1 MISQKQNR
9 FRWEV
14 KGMRNLMV
22 AMLGCLVGVA
32 ILSSLLIGQSQIS
45 HQLRQLTDHPAP
57 DYSPCWHPDGRLI
70 AFVSEREGG
79 RQIWLVD
86 VTTKR
91 ARRLTRTGNNWAPS
105 FSPDG
110 RWIAFISDRAG
121 QPHVWAV
128 RVDAETEPR
137 QLTRYHEDSPA
148 WSPDGSMI
156 AFVSRRTGEPSLWV
170 MNADGSMQRMLVRM
184 PGKEIRHPV
193 WTPDGKR
200 IIFWSNIAG
209 EPSLWEYRIDER
221 SLVQLTEVS
230 GNIEKA
236 SCSASG
242 WLTFSAA
249 WTGQW
254 EIWALPLVGGKPTQ
268 LTELRRQ
275 AREPALSRDGCYLAF
290 VSDISGNLDIWL
302 METPTAMWLKAGR

>member
-1 MISQKQNR
+1 
-9 FRWEV
+9 
-14 KGMRNLMV
+14 
-22 AMLGCLVGVA
+22 
-32 ILSSLLIGQSQIS
+32 
-45 HQLRQLTDHPAP
+45 
-57 DYSPCWHPDGRLI
+57 
-70 AFVSEREGG
+70 
-79 RQIWLVD
+79 
-86 VTTKR
+86 
-91 ARRLTRTGNNWAPS
+91 
-105 FSPDG
+105 
-110 RWIAFISDRAG
+110 
-121 QPHVWAV
+121 
-128 RVDAETEPR
+128 
-137 QLTRYHEDSPA
+137 
-148 WSPDGSMI
+148 MI

-193 WTPDGKR
+193 WTPDSKR

-209 EPSLWEYRIDER
+209 EPSLWEYRLDER

-242 WLTFSAA
+242 WLAFSAT

-275 AREPALSRDGCYLAF
+275 AREPALSRDGRYLAF

-302 METPTAMWLKAGR
+302 METPTAMWLKAERK

>member
-1 MISQKQNR
+1 MTA
-9 FRWEV
+9 EV
-14 KGMRNLMV
+14 RGMRSVRLIV
-22 AMLGCLVGVA
+22 LLVTIA
-32 ILSSLLIGQSQIS
+32 LALALLLAQPQIPS
-45 HQLRQLTDHPAP
+45 YLRQLTDHPAP
-57 DYSPCWHPDGRLI
+57 DYSPCWHHEGKFL

-91 ARRLTRTGNNWAPS
+91 VRRLTKIGNNWAPG

-110 RWIAFISDRAG
+110 RWFVFVSDRAG
-121 QPHVWAV
+121 QPQIWAM
-128 RVDAETEPR
+128 RLDSEGDAR

-170 MNADGSMQRMLVRM
+170 MNADGSMQKLLVRM
-184 PGKEIRHPV
+184 PGREVRHPV
-193 WTPDGKR
+193 WSPDSKR
-200 IIFWSNIAG
+200 IIFWANFTG
-209 EPSLWEYRIDER
+209 EPSLWEYRLDER
-221 SLVQLTEVS
+221 SLVQLTEVI
-230 GNIEKA
+230 GNIEKL
-236 SCSASG
+236 SCSDSG
-242 WLTFSAA
+242 WLAFSAA

-254 EIWALPLVGGKPTQ
+254 EIWAIPLFGGKPTQ

-275 AREPALSRDGCYLAF
+275 AREPALSKDGRYLAF

-302 METPTAMWLKAGR
+302 METPSTMWERVGKK